1 VVTKREE
8 LEAAALA
15 EAETALADDI
25 IVTATV
31 RSLKLSRQIK

>member
-1 VVTKREE
+1 MLTRREE
-8 LEAAALA
+8 LEAVLA

-31 RSLKLSRQIK
+31 RLLKLSRQIK